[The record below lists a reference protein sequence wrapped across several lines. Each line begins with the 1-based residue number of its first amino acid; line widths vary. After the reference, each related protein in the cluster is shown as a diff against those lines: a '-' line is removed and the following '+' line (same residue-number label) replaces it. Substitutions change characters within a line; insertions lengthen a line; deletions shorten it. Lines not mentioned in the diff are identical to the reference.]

1 LYIKKLSG
9 ICREEDPFSIIVWC
23 QERGHE
29 EGEKRKGWYCM
40 RGGEEKS
47 AGACSLLHM
56 IGQKRRVW
64 TYIPDIMKE
73 GRREEDRIWDQKQ
86 LAHICCET
94 ISGRMSGKHDI
105 REHFSQL
112 LLI

>member
-1 LYIKKLSG
+1 MYIEKLSG

-23 QERGHE
+23 QEHGHE

-73 GRREEDRIWDQKQ
+73 GRREEDRI
-86 LAHICCET
+86 
-94 ISGRMSGKHDI
+94 
-105 REHFSQL
+105 
-112 LLI
+112 